1 MFSNLGA
8 AIGTQKYDVY
18 DIIREISVMFKI
30 LNIAH
35 MRYHLHQGAPSNMS
49 NYATI

>member
-1 MFSNLGA
+1 MFSNLAA

-18 DIIREISVMFKI
+18 DIIRENSVMFKI

-35 MRYHLHQGAPSNMS
+35 MRYHLHQDAPSITS
-49 NYATI
+49 NYETI